1 MSAGEVA
8 GAEEGAKARV
18 EGGVGEGDVAGCLA
32 PNVNEPTAWE
42 ISWRIAREP
51 PCSSSSSI
59 LALAPCA
66 AAFNLALIWW
76 PCYVFGLAQFEPEMN
91 PLRPRRDPAC
101 CPAGCR
107 VRMRVAPV
115 VVVVVVVAN

>member
-1 MSAGEVA
+1 MSGGAEA
-8 GAEEGAKARV
+8 GAEEGV
-18 EGGVGEGDVAGCLA
+18 EAGDGAGDVAGCLA
-32 PNVNEPTAWE
+32 PNVNEATAWE

-76 PCYVFGLAQFEPEMN
+76 PCYVFGLAQFESEMN
-91 PLRPRRDPAC
+91 PLRPRRNPGC

-115 VVVVVVVAN
+115 VVVVVVAN